1 MNGPILHQPEPEQP
15 REITRVC
22 TSCCQG
28 RDPSCEG
35 PTTCAERGWGEVDRL
50 RRHVRHLH
58 RLNGWSKSKGWWC
71 SCGKAIQPGWLK
83 IDGVQPWTP
92 EGRKHAK
99 VMHAEH
105 VAEVLRG
112 TNA

>member
-1 MNGPILHQPEPEQP
+1 MSADPEVT

-28 RDPSCEG
+28 CDPSCEG

-58 RLNGWSKSKGWWC
+58 RLNGWSKLKGWWC

-92 EGRKHAK
+92 EGRKHAE

-112 TNA
+112 TDA

>member
-1 MNGPILHQPEPEQP
+1 M
-15 REITRVC
+15 
-22 TSCCQG
+22 
-28 RDPSCEG
+28 
-35 PTTCAERGWGEVDRL
+35 
-50 RRHVRHLH
+50 RHLH

-71 SCGKAIQPGWLK
+71 SCGKAIQSGWLKIDGVQPWK

-92 EGRKHAK
+92 EGRKHAE

-112 TNA
+112 TDA